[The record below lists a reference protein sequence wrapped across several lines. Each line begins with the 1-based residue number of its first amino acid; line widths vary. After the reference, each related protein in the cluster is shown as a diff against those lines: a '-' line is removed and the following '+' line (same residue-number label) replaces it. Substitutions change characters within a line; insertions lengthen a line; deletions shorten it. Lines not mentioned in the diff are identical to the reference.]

1 MLRAKSAALALRLS
15 FPFLLFSGCG
25 GGPEQLEPW
34 APGRVFVLG
43 LDGLDP
49 GLVSRF
55 EAEGLLPHFARLRK
69 EGAVGRVQSTIPM
82 ISPPAWTSASTGT
95 LPADHG
101 IWSFWLPTGDARG
114 TWADATDRL
123 APAIWEDLSAN
134 GRSVGIVNVPMS
146 CPPDSVNGFMISGF
160 PYPEGAPL
168 TWPPSLEKDIVADGY
183 LRDAFG
189 GPPEAGREEEWLSEV
204 RAIAAARRRIG
215 LGLLFE
221 RKPDFSFIVFTT
233 PDRIQHHLW
242 KFHDPQHPHHR
253 ADAPDVLKNAVRDAY
268 VWCDDVLGEV
278 MANLAEDTTLLVVSD
293 HGFGPAYLGI
303 SKARVL
309 AGLAESGQGVATS
322 RNLFGGD
329 FYLAD
334 RDPEG
339 RARVA
344 AALSALADDSGRPL
358 VRAVHDTRATPH
370 RGWGAD
376 LGPDLVAEEEEG
388 FLFVPGEAE
397 GPLVGPLPPTAFS
410 AYHRREGF
418 FAARGR
424 PIVPGEIRDC
434 SLPDVPA
441 LALHLL
447 GEKIP
452 RRYTQNV
459 PRRLFPAEH
468 FLKRPM
474 EYVGRPE
481 EGLRK
486 PGAAALRIDPAVEE
500 QLRGLGYVR

>member
-1 MLRAKSAALALRLS
+1 MLRAQPVAITLRLTIL
-15 FPFLLFSGCG
+15 FLLFAGCG
-25 GGPEQLEPW
+25 SDRERTEPW

-55 EAEGLLPHFARLRK
+55 EKEGLLPHFAQLRK
-69 EGAVGRVQSTIPM
+69 EGAVGRVRSTIPM

-101 IWSFWLPTGDARG
+101 IWSFWLPTGGARG
-114 TWADATDRL
+114 AWADATDRL

-146 CPPDSVNGFMISGF
+146 CPPDTVNGFMISGF

-168 TWPPSLEKDIVADGY
+168 TWPPSLEQEIVRDGW

-189 GPPEAGREEEWLSEV
+189 GPPEPGREEQWLAEV
-204 RAIAAARRRIG
+204 RKIAEARRRIG

-242 KFHDPQHPHHR
+242 KFHDPRHPHHR
-253 ADAPDVLKNAVRDAY
+253 ADASDVLKNAVRDAY
-268 VWCDDVLGEV
+268 VWCDAVLGEV
-278 MANLAEDTTLLVVSD
+278 MAKLPEGTTLLVVSD

-309 AGLAESGQGVATS
+309 ADLAANGSGVATS

-329 FYLAD
+329 FYLED
-334 RDPEG
+334 RAAES

-344 AALSALADDSGRPL
+344 TALSALVGDSGQPL
-358 VRAVHDTRATPH
+358 VQAVHDTRAEEH

-376 LGPDLVAEEEEG
+376 LGPDLVAEEAEG
-388 FLFVPGEAE
+388 FLFVPGEATD
-397 GPLVGPLPPTAFS
+397 PLVGPLPPTAFS
-410 AYHRREGF
+410 GYHRRAGF

-424 PIVPGEIRDC
+424 PIVPGEVRDC

-474 EYVGRPE
+474 EYVGRPQ

-486 PGAAALRIDPAVEE
+486 PDRATFRIDPAVEE
-500 QLRGLGYVR
+500 QLRGLGYVN